1 MNMEFSF
8 ATPALLFS
16 AISLILLA
24 FTNRFH
30 ALAILL
36 RDIHAAWTANHD
48 PVLAAQ
54 MANLMKRIR
63 IIQGMQILGVGS
75 FLSGVLSMVLL
86 FFSKILAAEL
96 AFAAGLALLA
106 LSLAFSI
113 RELAIS
119 VKALDILMADAEGR
133 RGK

>member
-1 MNMEFSF
+1 MEFSF

-36 RDIHAAWTANHD
+36 REIHAKWEEKRD
-48 PVLAAQ
+48 PILAAQ

-63 IIQGMQILGVGS
+63 IIQRMQILGVGS
-75 FLSGVLSMVLL
+75 FLSGVISMVLL
-86 FFSKILAAEL
+86 FFSRKFAAEM
-96 AFAAGLALLA
+96 AFAAGLLLLA
-106 LSLAFSI
+106 TSLAFSI
-113 RELAIS
+113 RELSIS
-119 VKALDILMADAEGR
+119 VKALDILMADLEETD
-133 RGK
+133 